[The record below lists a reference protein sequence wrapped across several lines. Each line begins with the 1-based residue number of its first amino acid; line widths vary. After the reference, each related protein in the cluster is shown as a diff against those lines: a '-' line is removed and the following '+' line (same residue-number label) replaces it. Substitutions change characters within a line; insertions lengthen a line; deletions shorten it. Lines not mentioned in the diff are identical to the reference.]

1 MPHKFYKQ
9 LTHRTNARK
18 YGTTMNE
25 EKNIT
30 MLGILDAITSG
41 HLLFNS
47 IAKGIDYCVL
57 PAKSLS
63 RKMYY
68 TRLSKLIK
76 ADLIERKNGKYVL
89 TLFGNVI
96 YEIQEGF
103 DIALREQMKLRSQ
116 ITETSNKEIGSL
128 VSAVFED

>member
-1 MPHKFYKQ
+1 MTK
-9 LTHRTNARK
+9 
-18 YGTTMNE
+18 E
-25 EKNIT
+25 EGSNIT

-41 HLLFNS
+41 HLLFNA

-57 PAKSLS
+57 TANSLT

-68 TRLSKLIK
+68 TRLSKLAK
-76 ADLIERKNGKYVL
+76 AHLIERKNGKYVL

-96 YEIQEGF
+96 YEIQESF
-103 DIALREQMKLRSQ
+103 DTALRDQMKLRSQ
-116 ITETSNKEIGSL
+116 IIDTSDKEIGGL